1 MSIKPISSRIG
12 KLIDEFLDDAD
23 YYEEFKK
30 IAIVKGIT
38 STDPKVVKVSM
49 FSVKKDELIFTS
61 KKLEALFTEWQLF
74 TQLVDREPYS
84 TLLQEYPERKKQ
96 VMDVARKLLEGEDV
110 TNDDVLALFKG
121 LTDEG

>member
-30 IAIVKGIT
+30 IAIAKGIT
-38 STDPKVVKVSM
+38 STDPKTIKISM
-49 FSVKKDELIFTS
+49 FSVEKDELIFTS
-61 KKLEALFTEWQLF
+61 KKLEVLFTEWQLF